1 MESAT
6 PWHVNSSPAFTVTA
20 LGGKVTFSI
29 SLQSMMRPEV
39 RGRRDKGPGCWDY
52 LVALEMGFS
61 PLWNSLLL
69 LYLEEMRLTQK
80 HFEV

>member
-1 MESAT
+1 
-6 PWHVNSSPAFTVTA
+6 
-20 LGGKVTFSI
+20 
-29 SLQSMMRPEV
+29 MRPEV